1 MDCVL
6 WCMLVC
12 FCVYLEIMSVSLKVV
27 KSIFGQPLLFV
38 KIVLAANP

>member
-12 FCVYLEIMSVSLKVV
+12 VSVYLEVVSLCLKVV
-27 KSIFGQPLLFV
+27 KSIRS
-38 KIVLAANP
+38 AARVY